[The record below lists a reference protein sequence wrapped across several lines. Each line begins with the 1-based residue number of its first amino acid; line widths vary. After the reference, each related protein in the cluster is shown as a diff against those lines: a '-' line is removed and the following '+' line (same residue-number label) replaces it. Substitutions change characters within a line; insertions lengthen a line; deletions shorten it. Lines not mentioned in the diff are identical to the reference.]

1 MKFKTN
7 VLFTF
12 FLFLSFSVFAQLS
25 QDTRNLPTAEQYKKM
40 NKYQTILNL
49 HNIPSVKGLLLTVTD
64 EQVILIPN
72 DGRVKEYSHFVSL
85 IKEEQIAVNFP
96 LIQWVGT
103 RKKGKLGKS
112 ILIGAGVGLALGL
125 LSISNVDEDSL
136 IGSAVIT
143 IPLITGG
150 ALGLLIG
157 SIFKSH
163 NLKNKAEL
171 EKLKAMGLI
180 SGF

>member
-1 MKFKTN
+1 
-7 VLFTF
+7 
-12 FLFLSFSVFAQLS
+12 
-25 QDTRNLPTAEQYKKM
+25 
-40 NKYQTILNL
+40 
-49 HNIPSVKGLLLTVTD
+49 
-64 EQVILIPN
+64 
-72 DGRVKEYSHFVSL
+72 
-85 IKEEQIAVNFP
+85 
-96 LIQWVGT
+96 
-103 RKKGKLGKS
+103 
-112 ILIGAGVGLALGL
+112 
-125 LSISNVDEDSL
+125 
-136 IGSAVIT
+136 VIT